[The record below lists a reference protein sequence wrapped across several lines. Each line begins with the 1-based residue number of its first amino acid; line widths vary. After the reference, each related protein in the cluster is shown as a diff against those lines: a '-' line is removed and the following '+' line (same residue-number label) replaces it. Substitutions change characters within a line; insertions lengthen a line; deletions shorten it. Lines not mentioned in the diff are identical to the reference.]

1 MQFALVRRSTSDAGT
16 FGVFTGEGLELHTAE
31 LPWRDNAV
39 RMSCIPAG
47 RYVCRPYSSRKFP
60 DVYEVKDVPGR
71 TAILIH
77 AGNFAGDTARG
88 LRSDVQG
95 CILLGLGRGEIEGQ
109 PAVTSSRAALD
120 KLRTVVGRQSFD
132 LVITDETGAAG

>member
-1 MQFALVRRSTSDAGT
+1 MQFALVRRETSDAGT
-16 FGVFTGEGLELHTAE
+16 FGVFTGEGLEFHSAE

-47 RYVCRPYSSRKFP
+47 RYVCRPYSSRKFS
-60 DVYEVKDVPGR
+60 DVYEVRDVPGR

-109 PAVTSSRAALD
+109 PVVTLSRAALN
-120 KLRTVVGRQSFD
+120 KLRAVVGRRSFE

>member
-1 MQFALVRRSTSDAGT
+1 MRFALVRRETSDAGT
-16 FGVFTGEGLELHTAE
+16 FGVFTGEGLDFYTAE
-31 LPWRDNAV
+31 LPWRNNAV

-88 LRSDVQG
+88 LKSDVQD
-95 CILLGLGRGEIEGQ
+95 CILIGLGRGELRGQ
-109 PAVTSSRAALD
+109 PVVTSSRAALD
-120 KLRTVVGRQSFD
+120 KLRAVVGRQSFE